1 MSAGGTS
8 VPSTP
13 EERRLVFEQFLRCID
28 REENLIHYRM
38 SWGLQCNLAFFAGI
52 IALQQL
58 DLKYQLGSYILDL
71 KSWAD
76 MGVAILGGVASVLS
90 TIGIR
95 AAHTQTEFLKRQLAK
110 RLRVASDHDW
120 ENTEFIRPYGEWDI
134 HKAARKI
141 SAIIPLLFIGFWVL
155 VFAWAYKKI

>member
-1 MSAGGTS
+1 MSAGGTN

-58 DLKYQLGSYILDL
+58 DLKIQLGSYN
-71 KSWAD
+71 
-76 MGVAILGGVASVLS
+76 LGPVDKPDPEPNAPE
-90 TIGIR
+90 
-95 AAHTQTEFLKRQLAK
+95 QDETEEAGCGLVIPGGDTALFLEMTNEAFD
-110 RLRVASDHDW
+110 A
-120 ENTEFIRPYGEWDI
+120 
-134 HKAARKI
+134 
-141 SAIIPLLFIGFWVL
+141 
-155 VFAWAYKKI
+155 